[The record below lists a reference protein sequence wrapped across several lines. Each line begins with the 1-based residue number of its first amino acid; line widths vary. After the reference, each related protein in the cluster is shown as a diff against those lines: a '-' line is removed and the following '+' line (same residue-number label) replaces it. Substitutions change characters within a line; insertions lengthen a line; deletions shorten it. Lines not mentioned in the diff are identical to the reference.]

1 MFLDWPEVCCRAGR
15 WRRVIEKAPR
25 WRPRHMSGGRDR
37 ARPLQTRCPITLD
50 RFVDPVITA
59 DGHTFERAAIERW
72 LEVSDISPTTGLAL
86 PSRVLI
92 PNHTLRALLD
102 EIGGDFEHRISSIL
116 WLRIC
121 RAQRS
126 FNRVLSPLADS
137 SGMHCLRAPVGAA
150 RPRGCDAPLRSA
162 SHTGCLH
169 VRLRTPGRRRAHR
182 VGLGARR
189 SALVDT
195 LLCARHGVCD
205 GRRRRERDGTLALI
219 SHRRLLL
226 LWLGPR
232 ARPKRREQ
240 RTLRRPAVPY

>member
-1 MFLDWPEVCCRAGR
+1 
-15 WRRVIEKAPR
+15 
-25 WRPRHMSGGRDR
+25 MSGGRDR

-126 FNRVLSPLADS
+126 FNRVLSPLAACTAAAATAIAPACIVFGLLWVLRGHAAATHRYAVLHILGVCMCAFGLRVDDERTALGLVLGGVPLSTLSFVHGMACAMGGDAASAMVLSRLFLIAGCCFCGLGLVLARRGES
-137 SGMHCLRAPVGAA
+137 SGP
-150 RPRGCDAPLRSA
+150 
-162 SHTGCLH
+162 
-169 VRLRTPGRRRAHR
+169 
-182 VGLGARR
+182 
-189 SALVDT
+189 
-195 LLCARHGVCD
+195 CAVQPCRI
-205 GRRRRERDGTLALI
+205 E
-219 SHRRLLL
+219 
-226 LWLGPR
+226 
-232 ARPKRREQ
+232 KR
-240 RTLRRPAVPY
+240 